1 MNANA
6 KALKPELLR
15 TSADTLAAGIMT
27 GHDWPNTQ
35 DELDRLNSAR
45 WLRQAA
51 AELERLRGQRLVM
64 LELLGEVA
72 HVVHNLHDEVET
84 QEEADMLRTLKDR
97 IQVLERIATDNS
109 SANDLNRQ
117 IAELRNR

>member
-6 KALKPELLR
+6 KALKTELLR
-15 TSADTLAAGIMT
+15 NSADTLAHGIVT

-35 DELDRLNSAR
+35 DELDRMNSAR

-51 AELERLRGQRLVM
+51 VEFDRLRGQRLVL
-64 LELLGEVA
+64 LELLGDAA
-72 HVVHNLHDEVET
+72 HVIHNLPAEAET

-97 IQVLERIATDNS
+97 IADARGAVL
-109 SANDLNRQ
+109 L
-117 IAELRNR
+117 ELAA